1 MMEYII
7 HDEIFNGPMDL
18 LLELVKKHEIDVLT
32 LKVLKLIDD
41 FVEYIESAKK
51 ADLEL
56 TTDFLVIA
64 SYLLLLKSRLLLPK
78 TEEEEEDLINEV
90 EDLMDMIKKYEVI
103 KNAAVELKNYAKI
116 QKKMH
121 FRFAKDT
128 EDYISSLVIDKE
140 EMGPFI
146 LSKKMISV
154 IERLEKERDI
164 VNITREK
171 FDIIEEISK
180 LFEYFKKNQYAEF
193 KELVKDKEKGEIV
206 LIFFAILQ
214 MAKREFID
222 FTQRKNFGPI
232 YLKSKITEEMK
243 LEIGEYD

>member
-1 MMEYII
+1 MTEYMI
-7 HDEIFNGPMDL
+7 HADTFNGPMDL
-18 LLELVKKHEIDVLT
+18 LLELVKKHEIDVLA

-41 FVEYIESAKK
+41 FVEYIENAKK

-56 TTDFLVIA
+56 TTDFLVMA

-78 TEEEEEDLINEV
+78 TEEEEEELINEV
-90 EDLMDMIKKYEVI
+90 EDLMEMIKKYEVI
-103 KNAAVELKNYAKI
+103 KNAALELRNYSKI

-121 FRFAKDT
+121 FRFTKDT
-128 EDYISSLVIDKE
+128 ENYISSLTIDKE

-154 IERLEKERDI
+154 LERLEKERNI

-171 FDIIEEISK
+171 FDIIDEITK

-193 KELVKDKEKGEIV
+193 KELIKDKEKGEIV

-214 MAKREFID
+214 MAKRELID
-222 FTQRKNFGPI
+222 FTQRINFGPI
-232 YLKSKITEEMK
+232 YLKSKITEETT